1 MKFSKHYM
9 KEDENR
15 IVIDIN
21 DEDTMLQWLKTE
33 YSNNLSR
40 IVYDMDVDGG
50 ELNADR
56 VWDDFVDDKADLSPM
71 LNKYEKMDNEAFND
85 ALDKINDFM
94 DKNRE
99 AIEVSDEEWA
109 EAEAAIE
116 QGAAD
121 AQDIEDTER
130 SDKEWY
136 RRGRL

>member
-9 KEDENR
+9 TEAEDR
-15 IVIDIN
+15 IVISID
-21 DEDTMLQWLKTE
+21 DKEGMLKWLQKE
-33 YSNNLSR
+33 YSENLDR
-40 IVYDMDVDGG
+40 IVYDMDVEG
-50 ELNADR
+50 ELNPDS
-56 VWDDFVDDKADLSPM
+56 VWEEFRDEKADLSPM
-71 LNKYEKMDNEAFND
+71 LDKYEEIDNDTFNA

-94 DKNRE
+94 DKNRG

-109 EAEAAIE
+109 NAEAAIE
-116 QGAAD
+116 KGAAD